1 MPWAYHYANRPD
13 LSAAQVRSVVF
24 SHFNTGIGGIPGND
38 DSGAMAA
45 LLVFHLLGMY
55 PVPSS
60 TQLLIGSPMVS
71 NFTIHNNFFGTST
84 TFTVDG
90 FDPTSIV
97 ATPPAGS
104 RFYVSNVAIN
114 GVVQVSRCW
123 VDFRD
128 VFAQSASVVITV
140 TGDQS
145 TAMDCGTGANALPD
159 SLSTGGFNT

>member
-1 MPWAYHYANRPD
+1 M
-13 LSAAQVRSVVF
+13 
-24 SHFNTGIGGIPGND
+24 
-38 DSGAMAA
+38 
-45 LLVFHLLGMY
+45 
-55 PVPSS
+55 
-60 TQLLIGSPMVS
+60 
-71 NFTIHNNFFGTST
+71 
-84 TFTVDG
+84 DG